1 MTARDPH
8 YDRAMRRLLSL
19 TLIAACSSKKATPP
33 DPPPAPKPEQPLR
46 DAVGDADLRAL
57 VYDWL
62 SEQAC
67 VRMMNHFSGIKD
79 RLRKDVIDGQIW
91 IRGCKITNDGKQ
103 LVAEVSGSGWQW
115 QHVVQKKAGGT
126 FEVNQYVKFEVT
138 AKLAGTADLAYS
150 PKDHVASVWFTPTAK
165 ADVQF
170 KPIGEIEVN
179 RDDTWSSILGGAAT
193 LIGESPDDKAEQT
206 ADQKGTEAFEQQAAR
221 GFEVAVDLCSNTTRM
236 ALKRLPK
243 GQMPKPT
250 VGETH
255 KLKLEVQNYGVMMY
269 GPYVQPE
276 GLTLDVEVSGGSLK
290 VNLACLK
297 EAEETAQN
305 FLDNKPNEA
314 KAIAGELETG
324 HAKLK
329 LPHERCPVVLVVR
342 SVQPQPVM
350 LSFVRPQSETMRA
363 AGGPLAS
370 CRSTADAVSNE
381 MRAEAKKEQAQAAA
395 TTPGSGAGSDAK
407 PKK

>member
-1 MTARDPH
+1 
-8 YDRAMRRLLSL
+8 MRRLLSFA
-19 TLIAACSSKKATPP
+19 LIAACSSKKATPP
-33 DPPPAPKPEQPLR
+33 DPPPPQHPEQPLR

-67 VRMMNHFSGIKD
+67 VRLKNHFSGIKD
-79 RLRKDVIDGQIW
+79 RTRKNVIDGQVW
-91 IRGCKITNDGKQ
+91 IRDCKITNDGKQ
-103 LVAEVSGSGWQW
+103 LVADVSGSGWQW

-126 FEVNQYVKFEVT
+126 FEVNQYVKFAVT

-170 KPIGEIEVN
+170 KPIGDIEVN
-179 RDDTWSSILGGAAT
+179 RDDTWSSMLGGAAS

-221 GFEVAVDLCSNTTRM
+221 GFEIAIDLCSATARM

-243 GQMPKPT
+243 GQMPKPN

-255 KLKLEVQNYGVMMY
+255 EMQIEVQNYGVMMY

-276 GLTLDVEVSGGSLK
+276 GLTLDVEVTGGAAK
-290 VNLACLK
+290 VNLACAK

-314 KAIAGELETG
+314 KAIAAELVTG

-350 LSFVRPQSETMRA
+350 ISFVRPQREATRA

-370 CRSTADAVSNE
+370 CRSTADEVSTD
-381 MRAEAKKEQAQAAA
+381 MRAEEHKEREQAAA
-395 TTPGSGAGSDAK
+395 AGSGAGSGAVAK

>member
-1 MTARDPH
+1 
-8 YDRAMRRLLSL
+8 MRRFLSL
-19 TLIAACSSKKATPP
+19 VLIAACSSKKATPP
-33 DPPPAPKPEQPLR
+33 DPPLPAKPEQPLR

-62 SEQAC
+62 SAQAC
-67 VRMMNHFSGIKD
+67 VRMVNHFSGIRD
-79 RLRKDVIDGQIW
+79 RTRKDVITGQVW
-91 IRGCKITNDGKQ
+91 IRGCKITSDSKQ

-115 QHVVQKKAGGT
+115 QHQVQKKAGGT
-126 FEVNQYVKFEVT
+126 FEVNQYVKFDVA
-138 AKLAGTADLAYS
+138 AKLSGTADLAYS
-150 PKDHVASVWFTPTAK
+150 PKDHVASVWFTPTGK
-165 ADVQF
+165 PEV
-170 KPIGEIEVN
+170 KLTPIGEIEVN
-179 RDDTWSSILGGAAT
+179 RDDTWSSILGGAAS
-193 LIGESPDDKAEQT
+193 LIGENPDDKAEET
-206 ADQKGTEAFEQQAAR
+206 ASQKGTEAFEQQAAR
-221 GFEVAVDLCSNTTRM
+221 GFEVAIDLCTATTRM

-243 GQMPKPT
+243 GQMPKPN

-255 KLKLEVQNYGVMMY
+255 KLQLEVQNYGVMMY

-276 GLTLDVEVSGGSLK
+276 GLTLDIEVTGGSLK
-290 VNLACLK
+290 VNLACAK

-314 KAIAGELETG
+314 KAIAAQLVTG

-350 LSFVRPQSETMRA
+350 LSFVRPKQEAMRA
-363 AGGPLAS
+363 AGGALAS
-370 CRSTADAVSNE
+370 CHSTADAVSDE
-381 MRAEAKKEQAQAAA
+381 MRAEEKKEQTQAAA
-395 TTPGSGAGSDAK
+395 TGAGSGSGSGAK